1 MTDNVKEK
9 SAELAK
15 QLWSIADEF
24 RGNMDASEFKNYILG
39 LIFYRY
45 LSERTENYMDDLL
58 KDDNITYK
66 DALKNSEYSDTVR
79 GWSIEHLGYVIEPNN
94 MWNSLIELINS
105 AEFSIEDLE
114 KAVGALM
121 ASTIGQ
127 ESEAAFKGLF
137 NDMNLKA
144 DHLGRE
150 VSDRTELISK
160 VMQKIDD
167 LSFDAKD
174 TTFDYLGT
182 AYMQL
187 IGLFQAGAGK
197 KGGEFFTPTCAS
209 VLVSKLATAGLKEVK
224 NACDP
229 CAGSGSML
237 LEVKNALSAHKVGHF
252 YGQELNSTTY
262 NLYRMNMLL
271 HGVPY
276 KNFTAYNDDTLR
288 NDNFYENGKP
298 IEFDIQVSNPPYS
311 AKNSASAESYLDD
324 PRYSACGVLAPKGTA
339 DLAFVEH
346 MVYHM
351 ADDGRIAVLLPHGVL
366 FRGKAEDTIRRYLI
380 DKLNVLDA
388 VIGLPA
394 NLFHGTSI
402 PVCCL
407 VFKKKRNGNSNNI
420 LFIDAAKH
428 FKPGKNMNEL
438 TEEDINRIVDAYINR
453 VDIDKFA
460 HVASIEEIKE
470 NDYNLNIPRYVD
482 TFDEPEEIDLQE
494 TANEIKRI
502 NTEIKEVEAQLKP
515 YFDELGLDFPFG
527 EGGDF

>member
-1 MTDNVKEK
+1 MADNVKTK

-15 QLWSIADEF
+15 QLWAIANEF

-45 LSERTENYMDDLL
+45 LSERTENYMNDLL
-58 KDDNITYK
+58 KDDDITYK
-66 DALKNSEYSDTVR
+66 EALNDEEYADIVK
-79 GWSIEHLGYVIEPNN
+79 GWSMDHLGYIIEPKH
-94 MWNSLIELINS
+94 MWGALIDNIQDNK
-105 AEFSIEDLE
+105 FSVEDLE
-114 KAVGALM
+114 KAVNALV
-121 ASTIGQ
+121 ASTIGH
-127 ESEAAFKGLF
+127 ESEVAFSGLF

-150 VSDRTELISK
+150 VSDRTALVAK
-160 VMQKIDD
+160 VMMRIND

-209 VLVSKLATAGLKEVK
+209 VLVSKLATVGLDEVK

-229 CAGSGSML
+229 CAGSGSLL
-237 LEVKNALSAHKVGHF
+237 LEVKNNLSAHRVGHF
-252 YGQELNSTTY
+252 YGQEMNSTTY

-276 KNFTAYNDDTLR
+276 KNFTAYNDDTLKK
-288 NDNFYENGKP
+288 DNFYEDGKP
-298 IEFDIQVSNPPYS
+298 VLFDIQVSNPPYS
-311 AKNSASAESYLDD
+311 APNSASAKSFLDD
-324 PRYSACGVLAPKGTA
+324 ERYSACGVLAPKTKA
-339 DLAFVEH
+339 DWAFVEH

-351 ADDGRIAVLLPHGVL
+351 AEDGRIAVLLPHGPL
-366 FRGKAEDTIRRYLI
+366 FRGSTEGVIRQHMI
-380 DKLNVLDA
+380 EKLNVIDA

-407 VFKKKRNGNSNNI
+407 VLKKKRNGNADNI
-420 LFIDAAKH
+420 MFIDASH
-428 FKPGKNMNEL
+428 EFEPGKVMNTITDEH
-438 TEEDINRIVDAYINR
+438 
-453 VDIDKFA
+453 IDKIVNA
-460 HVASIEEIKE
+460 YVERQNVPGYSAVASLSQVKTNNYDLTLNKYIETKKEVLIHRSTAEILRDIEQSK
-470 NDYNLNIPRYVD
+470 
-482 TFDEPEEIDLQE
+482 
-494 TANEIKRI
+494 ANEE
-502 NTEIKEVEAQLKP
+502 NAMQELLDLLTKE
-515 YFDELGLDFPFG
+515 G
-527 EGGDF
+527 

>member
-1 MTDNVKEK
+1 MADDVRNK

-15 QLWSIADEF
+15 QLWSIANEF

-45 LSERTENYMDDLL
+45 LSERTEDYILDLL
-58 KDDNITYK
+58 RDEGISSK
-66 DALKNSEYSDTVR
+66 DALANPEYAEVIK
-79 GWSIEHLGYVIEPNN
+79 GWSMEHLGYFIEPKH
-94 MWNSLIELINS
+94 MWGTMMDNIGGGT
-105 AEFSIEDLE
+105 FSIEDLE
-114 KAVGALM
+114 KAVNALV

-127 ESEAAFKGLF
+127 ESESAFSGLF

-150 VSDRTELISK
+150 VSDRTELVSK
-160 VMQKIDD
+160 VMLKIDD
-167 LSFDAKD
+167 LSFDVKD

-197 KGGEFFTPTCAS
+197 KGGEFFTPTCVS
-209 VLVSKLATAGLKEVK
+209 TLVAKLATVGLSEIK

-237 LEVKNALSAHKVGHF
+237 LEVKNNLSAHKVGHF
-252 YGQELNSTTY
+252 YGQEMNSTTY

-276 KNFTAYNDDTLR
+276 KNFTAYNDDTLKK
-288 NDNFYENGKP
+288 DNFYEEGRP
-298 IEFDIQVSNPPYS
+298 VLFDVQVSNPPYS
-311 AKNSASAESYLDD
+311 APNSASADAFLEDE
-324 PRYSACGVLAPKGTA
+324 RYSACGVLAPKSKA
-339 DLAFVEH
+339 DWAFVEH

-351 ADDGRIAVLLPHGVL
+351 AEDGRIAVLLPHGVL
-366 FRGKAEDTIRRYLI
+366 FRGAAEEKIRTYMI

-407 VFKKKRNGNSNNI
+407 VLKKKRNGNSNNI
-420 LFIDAAKH
+420 FFIDASKE
-428 FKPGKNMNEL
+428 FIPGKQMNTISDEHI
-438 TEEDINRIVDAYINR
+438 DKIVNAYIER
-453 VDIDKFA
+453 KDIDKYA
-460 HVASIEEIKE
+460 HVADMDEIKE
-470 NDYNLNIPRYVD
+470 NGFNLNIPRYVD
-482 TFDEPEEIDLQE
+482 TSEEVPEVDLNAVAAEIKSIDAEIDSVSE
-494 TANEIKRI
+494 E
-502 NTEIKEVEAQLKP
+502 LKKS
-515 YFDELGLDFPFG
+515 FEQLGLEFPF
-527 EGGDF
+527 

>member
-1 MTDNVKEK
+1 MTTENVQAK

-15 QLWSIADEF
+15 QLWAIANEF

-58 KDDNITYK
+58 KDDGITYEE
-66 DALKNSEYSDTVR
+66 ALQKEDYEKVVR
-79 GWSIEHLGYVIEPNN
+79 GWSLDHLGYIIDPKYLWRN
-94 MWNSLIELINS
+94 LISKIIAS
-105 AEFSIEDLE
+105 EFTVEDLE
-114 KAVGALM
+114 KAVNALV
-121 ASTIGQ
+121 ASTIGE
-127 ESEAAFKGLF
+127 ESEPAFRGLF

-150 VSDRTELISK
+150 VSERTRLIST
-160 VMQKIDD
+160 VMLKIND

-187 IGLFQAGAGK
+187 IGLFQSGAGK
-197 KGGEFFTPTCAS
+197 KAGEFFTATCAS
-209 VLVSKLATAGLKEVK
+209 KLVARLATVGLEEVK

-237 LEVKNALSAHKVGHF
+237 LEVKNALPEHKVGHF
-252 YGQELNSTTY
+252 YSQELNSTTF
-262 NLYRMNMLL
+262 NLNRMNFLL

-276 KNFTAYNDDTLR
+276 KQFTAFNDDTLR
-288 NDNFYENGKP
+288 NDNFYENGEP
-298 IEFDIQVSNPPYS
+298 ILFDVQVSNPPYS
-311 AKNSASAESYLDD
+311 VTNSASEAYFLDD
-324 PRYSACGVLAPKGTA
+324 PRYSSAGVLAPKTKA

-351 ADDGRIAVLLPHGVL
+351 AEDGRIAVLLPHGVL
-366 FRGKAEDTIRRYLI
+366 FRGAAEGKIRRYLI
-380 DKLNVLDA
+380 ETMNVLDA

-407 VFKKKRNGNSNNI
+407 VFRKKRNGNAKNI
-420 LFIDAAKH
+420 LFVDASKE
-428 FKPGKNMNEL
+428 FVPGKQMNSL
-438 TEEDINRIVDAYINR
+438 SDAHVDKIVETYVNR
-453 VDIDKFA
+453 VDVDKYA
-460 HVASIEEIKE
+460 HVASMDEIVE

-482 TFDEPEEIDLQE
+482 TSDPEPEIDLDDVFARISK
-494 TANEIKRI
+494 TDNEIA
-502 NTEIKEVEAQLKP
+502 EASAELNK
-515 YFDELGLDFPFG
+515 FLRELGLK
-527 EGGDF
+527 EL